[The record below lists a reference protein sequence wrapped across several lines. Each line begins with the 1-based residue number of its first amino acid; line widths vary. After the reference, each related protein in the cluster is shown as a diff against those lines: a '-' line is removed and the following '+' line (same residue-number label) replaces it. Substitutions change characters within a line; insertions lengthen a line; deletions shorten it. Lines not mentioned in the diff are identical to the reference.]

1 MKLYKSLLLGL
12 LMCGFAACDTTD
24 LERDINSLKDRV
36 EDYEAQVQKLN
47 DDMNI
52 IRVLLDGNKTIT
64 SYSFDGTNYTLTLSN
79 GETLTLTQGV
89 VGANYPSITI
99 DEESGNWII
108 AGKDSGVKAE
118 AEDGKDAPYTPQF
131 KIENENWWVSYD
143 GGVTWTDLGE
153 KATGDPSGESSP
165 ISNVTL
171 ASDGNSITIKLS
183 DNNSYTIP
191 VIKDLVCEI
200 TEPELADGEMWY
212 IGSTGATLKVKV
224 NIQPGDIIRPV
235 VPADWTADIVTPNYT
250 SLSGEQTL
258 EVEVTAPTTAS
269 KCVVTMEVNRGVNT
283 VTDEIVARTQT
294 TSYYEDFMAGL
305 DLQVGSVTINKY
317 MFSKDEI
324 HAPDENV
331 TGFSASGIYF
341 LNTGTTI
348 TLSTNPSVS
357 KLIVI
362 GNDPNTSLDMLP
374 TIKYNAGKYM
384 SLKNE
389 KGGLGLL
396 LKNIMVDGSTNTTY
410 SFNIGSNF
418 VDANTYFENLIFDRC
433 NLLLPSAKAN
443 SWVYINN
450 GTNDNPA
457 KKMPI
462 RNIEIC
468 NTLLSSEVSSSEV
481 AKNVFNFS
489 NYEYD
494 GFNSFVVENSIFYCR
509 TKDASVATFS
519 LLQCVNTKGSGFEN
533 IKIRNNT
540 FINMVPANQYVKVK
554 MFNIDFSN
562 NLLWRNNGNGGY
574 LLNGVA
580 GSVFGVT
587 SFDNNVYYNGDSE
600 NKSFSLFHS
609 SGVVPVN
616 VTNALQKLNSNP
628 FSKLDVEKAEFELLP
643 EYQNVGAHIE

>member
-1 MKLYKSLLLGL
+1 MKLYKSLLFGL

-131 KIENENWWVSYD
+131 KIENGTWWVSYD
-143 GGVTWTDLGE
+143 GKKTWENLGVV
-153 KATGDPSGESSP
+153 ATGTPSDKKSP
-165 ISNVTL
+165 ITDVDTTDPNFIKITL
-171 ASDGNSITIKLS
+171 KGEPEPRV
-183 DNNSYTIP
+183 IP
-191 VIKDLVCEI
+191 VIRDLVCEI

-212 IGSTGATLKVKV
+212 IGDGATLKVKV

-235 VPADWTADIVTPNYT
+235 VPADWKAKMSDYSTLAGEQILDVTVTPPD
-250 SLSGEQTL
+250 
-258 EVEVTAPTTAS
+258 AAS
-269 KCVVTMEVNRGVNT
+269 KCVVTIEVNRGANT
-283 VTDEIVARTQT
+283 ITDEIVARTKT

-324 HAPDENV
+324 HAPAENV
-331 TGFSASGIYF
+331 TEFSASGIYF
-341 LNTGTTI
+341 LNTGTTV
-348 TLSTNPSVS
+348 TLSKSPSVS
-357 KLIVI
+357 KLIII

-374 TIKYNAGKYM
+374 TVKYSAGKYM
-384 SLKNE
+384 SLKDE

-396 LKNIMVDGSTNTTY
+396 LKNIMVDGSANTTY
-410 SFNIGSNF
+410 SFNIGSDF

-433 NLLLPSAKAN
+433 NLLFPSKAN

-450 GTNDNPA
+450 GTNDKPA

-468 NTLLSSEVSSSEV
+468 NTLLSSEVSSEV
-481 AKNVFNFS
+481 AKNVFSFS
-489 NYEYD
+489 NYEYA

-509 TKDASVATFS
+509 TKDASVATFG
-519 LLQCVNTKGSGFEN
+519 LLQCANTKGSGFEN

-609 SGVVPVN
+609 SGVVPGN
-616 VTNALQKLNSNP
+616 VTNALQKLNSDP